1 MSGPMPP
8 YTGTRLGIAKTC
20 CLLLTL
26 LCATSGCVQRRL
38 LVRTNPP
45 GATVYV
51 DNVEIGK
58 SPTAVNYTYY
68 GTRQIR
74 IEREGYET
82 IDEFV
87 RMRPPFYE
95 IPPLDFV
102 SETMVPVTIVDG
114 RTLDYT
120 LRPETLVPR
129 EQLFDRANGLRG
141 AAQMGNLPPAAVQG
155 LQPPPVRSLPP
166 HSTVWV
172 TPTENRPPPQP

>member
-1 MSGPMPP
+1 MSSPP
-8 YTGTRLGIAKTC
+8 LPKLNTSLAAMC
-20 CLLLTL
+20 CLLIGVF
-26 LCATSGCVQRRL
+26 AASGCVQRRL

-58 SPTAVNYTYY
+58 TPTGVNYTYY

-82 IDEFV
+82 INEFV

-95 IPPLDFV
+95 IPPLDLV

-120 LRPETLVPR
+120 LRPLTVVPR
-129 EQLFDRANGLRG
+129 EQLFERANGLRN
-141 AAQMGNLPPAAVQG
+141 AAQFGNLPPAAVQG
-155 LQPPPVRSLPP
+155 LHPPPVRSLPP

-172 TPTENRPPPQP
+172 TPTERVPQP